1 MGRASKLSA
10 PGPFRSPRAPRK
22 VFAERLLRARALA
35 ARAAGADAA
44 RVKLPLYV
52 MTSPLNDARTRA
64 FFRAHRRFGL
74 DAADVV
80 FFEQGTL
87 PALSLGASGG
97 KLLMEDGG
105 RVDRRARAATAD
117 GSGTKLRPPS
127 LSLSLSLRAGA

>member
-1 MGRASKLSA
+1 M
-10 PGPFRSPRAPRK
+10 
-22 VFAERLLRARALA
+22 
-35 ARAAGADAA
+35 
-44 RVKLPLYV
+44 KLPLYV

-64 FFRAHRRFGL
+64 FFRAHRHFGL

-105 RVDRRARAATAD
+105 RVDPRARRD
-117 GSGTKLRPPS
+117 GSGTKLRPHP
-127 LSLSLSLRAGA
+127 LSLSLALRAGA

>member
-1 MGRASKLSA
+1 M
-10 PGPFRSPRAPRK
+10 
-22 VFAERLLRARALA
+22 
-35 ARAAGADAA
+35 
-44 RVKLPLYV
+44 KLPLYV

-64 FFRAHRRFGL
+64 FFRAHRHFGL

-105 RVDRRARAATAD
+105 RVDPRARRD
-117 GSGTKLRPPS
+117 GRRVGDEAEAPP
-127 LSLSLSLRAGA
+127 SLSLSLRAGA